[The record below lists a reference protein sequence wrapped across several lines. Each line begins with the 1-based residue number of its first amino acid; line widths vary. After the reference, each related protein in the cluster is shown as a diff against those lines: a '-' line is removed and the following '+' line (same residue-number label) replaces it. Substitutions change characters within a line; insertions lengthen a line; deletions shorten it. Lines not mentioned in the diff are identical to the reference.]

1 MNAGEF
7 AKRRARIEHEHG
19 RRKGYAARALQALVR
34 EARAIVIIVRGRIAG
49 WRMPSGQV
57 VCRKRRYR
65 TEPEA
70 ILELANVRRD
80 PRTPRI
86 PGRCYLCPHCNGW
99 HLTSQPPEHY
109 Q

>member
-19 RRKGYAARALQALVR
+19 RRKGYAARAMDALVR
-34 EARAIVIIVRGRIAG
+34 EAGAIIIIVRNRIVG

-65 TEPEA
+65 SEPDA
-70 ILELANVRRD
+70 MVELTNVRRD

-86 PGRCYLCPHCNGW
+86 PGRFYLCPHCNGW
-99 HLTSQPPEHY
+99 HLTSQPPENY